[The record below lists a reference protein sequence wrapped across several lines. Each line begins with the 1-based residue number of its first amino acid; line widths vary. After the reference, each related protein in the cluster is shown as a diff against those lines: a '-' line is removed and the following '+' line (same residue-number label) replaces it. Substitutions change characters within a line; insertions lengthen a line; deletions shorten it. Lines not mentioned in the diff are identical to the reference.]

1 MCYYP
6 ERQKERQK
14 VKYLVVKQCVSGVIV
29 RVTPYV
35 IILFWRPL
43 FLLFSIFISI
53 ANFAKLKGSLNI
65 RVLQYV
71 VQNPAAVGL
80 FHVFHKVYS

>member
-1 MCYYP
+1 MLLPRETKGETKGEISGRLTMHIWCHRKSNTLCYYF
-6 ERQKERQK
+6 
-14 VKYLVVKQCVSGVIV
+14 
-29 RVTPYV
+29 
-35 IILFWRPL
+35 ILAAFI
-43 FLLFSIFISI
+43 FSVFISI
-53 ANFAKLKGSLNI
+53 ANFAKLKGSINI